1 MGSMKLRKILKWVGI
16 LALISLPIFLFTKK
30 KKSSLHDET
39 EEEENN
45 IFEKELIGSERE

>member
-30 KKSSLHDET
+30 KESSLHDEA
-39 EEEENN
+39 EEENN